1 MAQTLV
7 AVVHNLESASSQHLL
22 LWQLSANPLE
32 CLLTADAVATHH
44 STNAE
49 LKRSC
54 DTNDGIETDALVE
67 PAVEEYGTFQPVHAR
82 VHEVACHSRM
92 DDVVDRLFVL
102 LALEQKGCKD
112 TLLQDVAF
120 IDLVTDE
127 STERLADGRRCSHQS
142 LGSGIAVVDANATQF
157 QQTAY
162 IALACSYSTGYCD
175 IHAISAQ

>member
-1 MAQTLV
+1 MP
-7 AVVHNLESASSQHLL
+7 VVRNLESAAAQHFLL
-22 LWQLSANPLE
+22 RQLATNPLE
-32 CLLTADAVATHH
+32 RLLAADAVATHH

-49 LKRSC
+49 LKRSS
-54 DTNDGIETDALVE
+54 DTNDGIEVDALVE
-67 PAVEEYGTFQPVHAR
+67 PAVEEYGTFQPVHVR
-82 VHEVACHSRM
+82 VHKIACHSRVY
-92 DDVVDRLFVL
+92 DVVDRLFVL
-102 LALEQKGCKD
+102 FALEQKGCKY
-112 TLLQDVAF
+112 TLLQDIAF

-175 IHAISAQ
+175 VHAISAQ